1 MTLAQQDDHRCQLRV
16 LSSRHG
22 QPLPI
27 ARSNGLADPSIAL
40 WDPSFAS
47 PTGTTARP
55 GPSRRLSLA
64 TDQPISTPAT
74 V

>member
-1 MTLAQQDDHRCQLRV
+1 MTLHDGHRCQLRV

-27 ARSNGLADPSIAL
+27 ARSNGPPDPSIAL
-40 WDPSFAS
+40 LDPSFAY

-55 GPSRRLSLA
+55 GPSR
-64 TDQPISTPAT
+64 QPIGTPAT
-74 V
+74 I